1 MAQPGKKSKNYE
13 KFVAKFERKLTT
25 DDCYTPPL
33 VYAAVLRWCR
43 EKYAIPEDAPI
54 LRPFYPGGDYE
65 RADYPAGCY
74 VIDNPPFSIVSKI
87 VQWYAERNIRFFL
100 FAPYLTNLNI
110 RNCNHVITPYSVTYE
125 NGAKVDTSFVTNLG
139 DDFIASEPDLYRLIK
154 AADEA
159 TQAANKKELP
169 KYAYPDHVLM
179 ASDVG
184 YMAKHGVR
192 FAVKAQDCHFI
203 RALDAQR
210 EHGKRMFGAGYLL
223 SDRAAAER
231 AAAERAAAERAAAER
246 AAAERANA
254 KVWPLSPRERE
265 IIQGLG

>member
-13 KFVAKFERKLTT
+13 EFVAKFEKKLTT
-25 DDCYTPPL
+25 DDCFTPPL

-54 LRPFYPGGDYE
+54 VRPFYPGGDYE

-74 VIDNPPFSIVSKI
+74 VIDNPPFSMISKI
-87 VQWYAERNIRFFL
+87 VQWYQSHKIRFFL
-100 FAPYLTNLNI
+100 FAPYLTNLGI
-110 RNCNHVITPYSVTYE
+110 KNCNHVITPCSVTYA
-125 NGAKVDTSFVTNLG
+125 NGAKIDTSFVTNLG
-139 DDFIASEPDLYRLIK
+139 EDFIASEPDLYRLIK

-159 TQAANKKELP
+159 TQKASKKELP
-169 KYAYPDHVLM
+169 KYVYPDHVLM

-184 YMAKHGVR
+184 YMAKHGVC
-192 FAVKAQDCHFI
+192 FAVKASDCHFI

-210 EHGKRMFGAGYLL
+210 EHGKGMYGSGYLL
-223 SDRAAAER
+223 S
-231 AAAERAAAERAAAER
+231 ERAAAER

-254 KVWPLSPRERE
+254 RVWPLSPRERE